1 MLNLTPTTQHPIP
14 SAFAAAKVS
23 CPPPWRVSWANLC
36 FLYKHEPGTN
46 PWSLK
51 SYARTQYAKKT
62 VPLEVSEKNVCIYI
76 HIIYIYHIHI
86 SYTYI
91 IYIYHIHIHTYTYI
105 CIYGPARR
113 PATPPCYPPS
123 TPPRGWL
130 AIYHH
135 PSKSHMLMLY
145 LNAGLVPPMHYM
157 TGYLHAAFTTAYSIA
172 IESIYS
178 VLLPIKYLYS
188 SHILATIK
196 ISCAIHTC

>member
-1 MLNLTPTTQHPIP
+1 MKFEILRPNAVCQND
-14 SAFAAAKVS
+14 SATGVS
-23 CPPPWRVSWANLC
+23 KKLC
-36 FLYKHEPGTN
+36 VYLYT
-46 PWSLK
+46 
-51 SYARTQYAKKT
+51 
-62 VPLEVSEKNVCIYI
+62 
-76 HIIYIYHIHI
+76 
-86 SYTYI
+86 
-91 IYIYHIHIHTYTYI
+91 YHIHIHTYMYI
-105 CIYGPARR
+105 WPR
-113 PATPPCYPPS
+113 PASGNPPCYPPS
-123 TPPRGWL
+123 NPPRGWL

-157 TGYLHAAFTTAYSIA
+157 TGYLHAAFTTAYYNIA